1 MKGYSDDEII
11 RMISNE
17 GLERETAIRF
27 LMEEERRSK
36 RLASQLLK
44 SGATAEECEEIVDDA
59 FVALIM
65 SISRGSFQTG
75 GNLWGYLYGTAKNIL
90 WKVQRQKRKR
100 TVISDDTIQIE
111 DAEDSIEEEII
122 RDEHRAWLL
131 AVLRTLPDK
140 CQRIL
145 HLAFFRERTN
155 QEIADALEY
164 KTKAVVG
171 VKKSECLKALAQRIR
186 EARSKNA

>member
-131 AVLRTLPDK
+131 AVLRALPDK

-155 QEIADALEY
+155 QEIADALGY

-171 VKKSECLKALAQRIR
+171 VKKSECLKTLAQRIR